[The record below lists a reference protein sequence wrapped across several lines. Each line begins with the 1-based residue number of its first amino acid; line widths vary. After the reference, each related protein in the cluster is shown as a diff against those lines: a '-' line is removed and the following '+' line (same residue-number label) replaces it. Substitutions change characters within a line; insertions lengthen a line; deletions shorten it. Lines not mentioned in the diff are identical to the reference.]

1 MSYKLV
7 FDVQTDGLRLFWLI
21 LLPLATLLFA
31 FILTGALP
39 KKGGLM
45 ELIVSR
51 DFGKGY
57 PEN

>member
-1 MSYKLV
+1 
-7 FDVQTDGLRLFWLI
+7 
-21 LLPLATLLFA
+21 LAHPVTISEAVVRIHFGRRVA
-31 FILTGALP
+31 

-57 PEN
+57 LEN